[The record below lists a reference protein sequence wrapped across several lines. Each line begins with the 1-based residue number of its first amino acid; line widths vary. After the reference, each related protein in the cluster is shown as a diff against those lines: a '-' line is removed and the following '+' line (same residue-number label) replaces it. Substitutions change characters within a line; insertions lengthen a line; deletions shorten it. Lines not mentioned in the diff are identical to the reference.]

1 MADLVAVGRYLCFD
15 IPFLPP
21 YHHQFGPSSGPG
33 SHFTLL
39 KISLIASLQL
49 ASLHFSQ
56 QQSIRNLKPRP
67 ALLTQPTL
75 LLLNTPDLQGQIRQ
89 LNAWPASPPEP
100 AGVQPKVLDH

>member
-1 MADLVAVGRYLCFD
+1 MDVMSRKLT
-15 IPFLPP
+15 P
-21 YHHQFGPSSGPG
+21 
-33 SHFTLL
+33 
-39 KISLIASLQL
+39 SLQL
-49 ASLHFSQ
+49 QISASADARTQ

-100 AGVQPKVLDH
+100 TGVQPKVLDH